1 MAVRSRHTPSQ
12 ICLIRSEAI
21 KLIVT
26 SAAPAAALLIFVG
39 DCEVHES
46 APDFFDGDAR
56 IPAPLRVGLDPRER
70 AAQQLLT
77 PQSRDDDETELG
89 VYTPLPALVGG
100 VVRAFV
106 RGLIFFCHRMV

>member
-1 MAVRSRHTPSQ
+1 MVVRSRHTPSQ

-21 KLIVT
+21 KLIAT
-26 SAAPAAALLIFVG
+26 SAAPAALLIFVG

-89 VYTPLPALVGG
+89 VYPPLPALVGG
-100 VVRAFV
+100 GARAFV
-106 RGLIFFCHRMV
+106 RS